1 MEWNITAQV
10 SGPDRLARFWGQYFA
25 ETPLCAVCG
34 AVAREVDPF
43 FPYLDDLNRCPGHP
57 RGITPLPEGFSDQE
71 ASPQRRPDAPFRRVS
86 HRWRRCRNHR

>member
-10 SGPDRLARFWGQYFA
+10 SGPDRLARFWSQYFA

-34 AVAREVDPF
+34 TVASEVDPF

-57 RGITPLPEGFSDQE
+57 RAITPLAEGFFVRD
-71 ASPQRRPDAPFRRVS
+71 ASPQRGPDAPFRRVS
-86 HRWRRCRNHR
+86 LRRRRCRNHR

>member
-10 SGPDRLARFWGQYFA
+10 SGPDRLARFWSEYFA

-34 AVAREVDPF
+34 TVASEVDPF

-57 RGITPLPEGFSDQE
+57 RTITPLEEDFPLRD
-71 ASPQRRPDAPFRRVS
+71 ASARCGRVAPFRWISLRQG
-86 HRWRRCRNHR
+86 RCRNHR

>member
-10 SGPDRLARFWGQYFA
+10 SGPDRLTRFWSQYFA

-34 AVAREVDPF
+34 TVAREVDPF

-57 RGITPLPEGFSDQE
+57 RAFTPLAEGFSVRD
-71 ASPQRRPDAPFRRVS
+71 ASARRGRVAPFRRVS
-86 HRWRRCRNHR
+86 LRRRRCRNPR